1 MNHQKKIPD
10 IMTED
15 TYKTITEVSEG
26 TYTEKRSKFIAIA
39 LPVRTLEEIKVH
51 LEAYQKKYYD
61 ARHVCYAYMLGH
73 ERKNFRAND
82 NGEPSGT
89 AGKPILG
96 QINSNE
102 LTDILIIVVR
112 YFGGIKLG
120 TSGLIVAY
128 KAAAAEAIAACTIVE
143 KTVDEEVTVL
153 FEYPFMNDVMRIVKE
168 HIEKEYV
175 DIVNVF
181 KECGVDIFVF
191 ETFPELGFIDKAI
204 ENAGENGFVITQF
217 AINQFGYSSAGF
229 SARKLIEEAEKNS
242 YIDACG
248 FNCGVGPGHMKKLV
262 QSLINRNDKYFA
274 VLPNAGYPQVVSG
287 RMVFDDNNAAY
298 FSQIMHDLAE
308 DGADIIGGCCGTT
321 PEYIRQMVLKT
332 ADVVHMK
339 NASIEEE
346 ISEKKTA
353 NDVSFYKGKEG
364 RKLIA
369 VELAPPLG
377 IDDEKIMDA
386 AFLMKESGVDV
397 LTFPDSPSG
406 RTRADSILMA
416 EKVSRETGM
425 CVMPH
430 ICCRDKNAIAMRSQ
444 LLGAHINDI
453 NNFLVI
459 TGDPIPSVVRAS
471 VKSVFNF
478 DSVGLMN
485 IISDMNQ
492 EQFAGKPVIYGGAI
506 NQGRVNFKVELE
518 RVKKKME
525 AGATF
530 FMTQPV
536 FSDEDIDRLRQI
548 KEQTGA
554 RILCGIMPFV
564 SLRNATFMK
573 NEMTGINVTDEI
585 LSRYR
590 ADMSKEEGEETGIQI
605 AREIIAKTTDFVDGY
620 YFSFPFNRVHML
632 KKIIGKN
639 NQ

>member
-1 MNHQKKIPD
+1 MKYSNTAGLLEERLKSSRINAD
-10 IMTED
+10 GAF
-15 TYKTITEVSEG
+15 G
-26 TYTEKRSKFIAIA
+26 TYYAKIYDEGSLPEMANVSAPARVLAIHRA
-39 LPVRTLEEIKVH
+39 YIEAGAQIIRTNTFASNTV
-51 LEAYQKKYYD
+51 
-61 ARHVCYAYMLGH
+61 
-73 ERKNFRAND
+73 
-82 NGEPSGT
+82 S
-89 AGKPILG
+89 LG
-96 QINSNE
+96 Q
-102 LTDILIIVVR
+102 DIDDVR
-112 YFGGIKLG
+112 NNIRCAVKIAREACEGMGVL
-120 TSGLIVAY
+120 VAADIGPIPGENMFD
-128 KAAAAEAIAACTIVE
+128 K
-143 KTVDEEVTVL
+143 
-153 FEYPFMNDVMRIVKE
+153 EY
-168 HIEKEYV
+168 IENEYV
-175 DIVNVF
+175 DIVNTF
-181 KECGVDIFVF
+181 KELGVDIFVF
-191 ETFPELGFIDKAI
+191 ETFPELSFINKAI
-204 ENAGENGFVITQF
+204 EAVGDKCFVITQF
-217 AINQFGYSSAGF
+217 AINQFGYSSSGY
-229 SARKLIEEAEKNS
+229 SARKLIDEAAKNQ

-262 QSLINRNDKYFA
+262 QNLINRNDKYFA

-287 RMVFDDNNAAY
+287 RMVFADNNAGY
-298 FSQIMHDLAE
+298 FAQIMKDMAE
-308 DGADIIGGCCGTT
+308 EGADIIGGCCGTT
-321 PEYIRQMVLKT
+321 PEYIRQMT
-332 ADVVHMK
+332 ALTAEVSHSRDIKHD
-339 NASIEEE
+339 NEEQGDRTF
-346 ISEKKTA
+346 IDCA
-353 NDVSFYKGKEG
+353 FYKGKEG

-377 IDDEKIMDA
+377 VDDEKIMDA
-386 AFLMKESGVDV
+386 AFMMKESGVDV

-492 EQFAGKPVIYGGAI
+492 EQFAGEPVIYGGAI